1 MLTAAPAVTVLFAT
15 RNRASALAPV
25 LDAMAGLVA
34 PEGGWK
40 LVVVDNGST
49 DATPALLAGY
59 LDQLPLTLLCE
70 PRAGKNRALNMALPH
85 LEGGLIILTDDDVL
99 PRPDWLLRLLEAAD
113 EHPQA
118 ALFGG
123 TVLPHWSRPRPAWLT
138 EDAVPFSVLYAQQKR
153 VAGPCSCD
161 AIFGPNMAV
170 RSSVFAAGF
179 NFSETVGPDETRK
192 MYAMGGET
200 EFLRRVEAA
209 GYKGWFVPEAVV
221 GHIIRPEQLDEAWI
235 LARAYRYGI
244 GEGSNYVSRGASR
257 HLPTSRLPTRLQ
269 LRHLVYGT
277 AARLSRFLPPSS
289 RRLKLRYKARMIA
302 GAVDALRQE
311 QQGGTPGAA
320 APAPPSA
327 HKA

>member
-1 MLTAAPAVTVLFAT
+1 MLSAAPAVTVLFAT
-15 RNRASALAPV
+15 RNRAGALAPV
-25 LDAMAGLVA
+25 LDAMAGLTA

-40 LVVVDNGST
+40 LVIVDNGST
-49 DATPALLAGY
+49 DGTEALLSGY
-59 LDQLPLTLLCE
+59 RDRLPLTMLSE
-70 PRAGKNRALNMALPH
+70 PRAGKNRALNAALPH
-85 LEGGLIILTDDDVL
+85 LEGSLVILTDDDVL
-99 PRPDWLLRLLEAAD
+99 PQPDWLLRLLQAAD
-113 EHPQA
+113 EHPEA

-153 VAGPCSCD
+153 AAGACSCD

-170 RSSVFAAGF
+170 RHSVFAAGF
-179 NFSETVGPDETRK
+179 SFSETVGPDETRK

-235 LARAYRYGI
+235 LARAYRYGV
-244 GEGSNYVSRGASR
+244 GEGSNYVVRGRS
-257 HLPTSRLPTRLQ
+257 TGLPTRLQ
-269 LRHLVYGT
+269 IRHLVYGT
-277 AARLSRFLPPSS
+277 AARLSRFLPASS

-302 GAVDALRQE
+302 GTVDALRQE
-311 QQGGTPGAA
+311 GSGSAPAA
-320 APAPPSA
+320 VPAPPSP